1 MNEDTKL
8 KYYAAEAKE
17 IKQMCDRKLK
27 DIVPVMSEAIEGLLK
42 ITKAQLEEMKSLHQ
56 PIPVLK
62 TIMQAVCILLKIQPT
77 EVYTKENNYKKS
89 YDYWKSAVG
98 PNLLGNPHII

>member
-1 MNEDTKL
+1 MSEDTKL

-42 ITKAQLEEMKSLHQ
+42 ITKAQLEEMKSLH
-56 PIPVLK
+56 
-62 TIMQAVCILLKIQPT
+62 
-77 EVYTKENNYKKS
+77 
-89 YDYWKSAVG
+89 
-98 PNLLGNPHII
+98 